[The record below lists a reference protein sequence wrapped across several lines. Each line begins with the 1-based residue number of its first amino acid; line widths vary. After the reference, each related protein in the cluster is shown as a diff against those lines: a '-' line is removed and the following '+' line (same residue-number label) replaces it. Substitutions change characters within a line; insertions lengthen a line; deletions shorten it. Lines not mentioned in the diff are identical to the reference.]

1 VSRADASLE
10 LAACGSVASM
20 PSLEVHGL
28 GIRYHDFDPGLPGG
42 THPGSERAPVLC
54 LPSTG
59 LSGLQWRR
67 LAKLLSGRGHRVLAV
82 DLIGYGESED
92 WPRARAP
99 FRTEFDVD
107 VAAALRDRCAGPV
120 HLVGHSYGGRVGLAL
135 ALREPSRI
143 RSLALFEPT
152 CFGVLRSSGDPRAA
166 QALAE
171 LDDFDRDGQFLAD
184 EFGGSPAWVERF
196 VDYWSGSGSFA
207 QFDPAEREAWLRSS
221 RKMFEE
227 VRETALDEVP
237 HTAYATALA
246 EHPALLLSG
255 ASSTLA
261 GRRCAEILAASLA
274 RGRHVELPE
283 VGHMGPILAARE
295 VASLISEHIAEVDGN

>member
-1 VSRADASLE
+1 
-10 LAACGSVASM
+10 M

-28 GIRYHDFDPGLPGG
+28 RVRYHEFEPVVPAAGAQ
-42 THPGSERAPVLC
+42 ERAPVLC

-67 LAKLLSGRGHRVLAV
+67 LAKLLSARGHRVLAV

-107 VAAALRDRCAGPV
+107 VTAALLDRCASPV

-135 ALREPSRI
+135 ALRDPRRI

-152 CFGVLRSSGDPRAA
+152 CFGILRSAGDALG
-166 QALAE
+166 LAE

-196 VDYWSGSGSFA
+196 VDYWSGPGSFA
-207 QFDPAEREAWLRSS
+207 ELDPDERQAWLRSS

-237 HTAYATALA
+237 HTAYTTALA
-246 EHPALLLSG
+246 ELPALLMSG
-255 ASSTLA
+255 AASTAA

-274 RGRHVELPE
+274 RGRHVELAE

-295 VASLISEHIAEVDGN
+295 VATLIAEHIAEVDGNGCDGP